1 MTNTKQKLVGHSI
14 VCDYVDSQATL
25 LAGHGQLGII
35 SMFVLPPGQNRTKR
49 VKQQKTQPTGCETE
63 IAIKWIS
70 LKINVHSG
78 FQNLFI
84 CAKFK
89 YSTISRTKVGCVF
102 IIVLFFFV
110 IF

>member
-1 MTNTKQKLVGHSI
+1 
-14 VCDYVDSQATL
+14 
-25 LAGHGQLGII
+25 
-35 SMFVLPPGQNRTKR
+35 MFVLPPGQKRTKR

-70 LKINVHSG
+70 LKIDVHSG

-89 YSTISRTKVGCVF
+89 YSTISRTKAGVF
-102 IIVLFFFV
+102 LLLCFSFL
-110 IF
+110 

>member
-1 MTNTKQKLVGHSI
+1 
-14 VCDYVDSQATL
+14 
-25 LAGHGQLGII
+25 
-35 SMFVLPPGQNRTKR
+35 MFVLPPGQKHTKR

-70 LKINVHSG
+70 QKIDVHSG

-89 YSTISRTKVGCVF
+89 YSTISRTKVGVF
-102 IIVLFFFV
+102 LLLCFSFL
-110 IF
+110 